1 MGGGADLDGHG
12 SVNAI
17 SAAAAWSFFLFGY
30 DTGVVST
37 AMTWTKHSLGLNNVQ
52 YEVAIGVTTCVA
64 GFAALGARTSN
75 AYVGRRGTVLLAS
88 ACFFLGAL
96 VVGSVPDND
105 AGGFYLLCLGR
116 VGIGLGCGLAT
127 VTVPVYIAEVAP
139 PETRGTL
146 IAMEIFFTV
155 LGQLFSCVVN
165 AALETA
171 GSTDWRLSMG
181 GAAAPAAVLFG
192 LFSYLPESPRWL
204 AAKGRTLEARL
215 VLARVRD
222 ADSDGERV
230 DRELKAIEA
239 EIAAARDEMAILPL
253 AAHAYASSKPL
264 FRAMVVGCGLMVLQ
278 QLAGINTI
286 MYYSTVIFEKV
297 GFSNLQSAW
306 LACCCAAM
314 QGLGIACVV
323 GFSWADVHGRR
334 KVLIAST
341 LLVALSLY
349 GFAAFY
355 DASIWTACACIM
367 LYLFFFGAGLAPV
380 PWAVNAEIYPLY
392 ARSGAMA
399 LACFLCW
406 ETNFLI
412 SVTYLTLSNALGV
425 PLLFSIYGTITLA
438 GAACVYVYLPET
450 AGKPIEEVFAAFKH
464 PNVIA
469 ARENFLSSATAD
481 DAGLAPQ
488 APAGGVI

>member
-1 MGGGADLDGHG
+1 
-12 SVNAI
+12 
-17 SAAAAWSFFLFGY
+17 
-30 DTGVVST
+30 
-37 AMTWTKHSLGLNNVQ
+37 
-52 YEVAIGVTTCVA
+52 
-64 GFAALGARTSN
+64 
-75 AYVGRRGTVLLAS
+75 
-88 ACFFLGAL
+88 
-96 VVGSVPDND
+96 
-105 AGGFYLLCLGR
+105 
-116 VGIGLGCGLAT
+116 
-127 VTVPVYIAEVAP
+127 
-139 PETRGTL
+139 
-146 IAMEIFFTV
+146 
-155 LGQLFSCVVN
+155 
-165 AALETA
+165 
-171 GSTDWRLSMG
+171 
-181 GAAAPAAVLFG
+181 
-192 LFSYLPESPRWL
+192 
-204 AAKGRTLEARL
+204 
-215 VLARVRD
+215 
-222 ADSDGERV
+222 
-230 DRELKAIEA
+230 
-239 EIAAARDEMAILPL
+239 
-253 AAHAYASSKPL
+253 
-264 FRAMVVGCGLMVLQ
+264 
-278 QLAGINTI
+278 

-341 LLVALSLY
+341 LLVALALY

-355 DASIWTACACIM
+355 DVSIWTACACIM

-412 SVTYLTLSNALGV
+412 SVTYLTLSNVLGV

-469 ARENFLSSATAD
+469 AHLEDETLGASTLGSGGASTLE
-481 DAGLAPQ
+481 DAKSTPGRRASHEV
-488 APAGGVI
+488 ARRRAR

>member
-30 DTGVVST
+30 DTGV
-37 AMTWTKHSLGLNNVQ
+37 

-105 AGGFYLLCLGR
+105 ASGFYLLCLGR

-146 IAMEIFFTV
+146 IAMEIFFT
-155 LGQLFSCVVN
+155 
-165 AALETA
+165 TA

-239 EIAAARDEMAILPL
+239 EIAAARRDGDPAARGARVRLVEAALP
-253 AAHAYASSKPL
+253 
-264 FRAMVVGCGLMVLQ
+264 RDGRR
-278 QLAGINTI
+278 
-286 MYYSTVIFEKV
+286 
-297 GFSNLQSAW
+297 
-306 LACCCAAM
+306 
-314 QGLGIACVV
+314 GLGIACVV

-349 GFAAFY
+349 GFAAF
-355 DASIWTACACIM
+355 
-367 LYLFFFGAGLAPV
+367 
-380 PWAVNAEIYPLY
+380 
-392 ARSGAMA
+392 
-399 LACFLCW
+399 
-406 ETNFLI
+406 
-412 SVTYLTLSNALGV
+412 
-425 PLLFSIYGTITLA
+425 
-438 GAACVYVYLPET
+438 
-450 AGKPIEEVFAAFKH
+450 
-464 PNVIA
+464 
-469 ARENFLSSATAD
+469 
-481 DAGLAPQ
+481 
-488 APAGGVI
+488 